1 MTEQLPA
8 AASPLRSALSLA
20 FANCRG
26 LASQNLGVRLLQG
39 ALPLLGLVAM
49 QQLVDAVASGLR
61 ANDGSQPSADSAVWF
76 ALAFAAAVGLLG
88 AGLQAVAAIL
98 GERHARFVADRLAAH
113 LAKQSAALDLEQV
126 ETPAVRDLM
135 HRASGEAATRPARTI
150 QDLAA
155 LVVAVTG
162 LMVMASATAVAAPW
176 LPFLVGSAAIPL
188 ALVRRRTTAVRFAWQ
203 TERAE
208 AQRRS
213 GYLFG
218 LLLGRPWAKDLRA
231 LNLAAPIADRAFL
244 LRDELS
250 REQLAM
256 SRRSTRDEAFAH
268 ALGALAMFGSF
279 AWLAFAALRGELS
292 LGGLLLHAQAVQRTQ
307 NGVRDALLAHAS
319 LREHSQFLAP
329 LLQFL
334 AMRPAVTRDPALQL
348 PNGPVGLVARDL
360 SYAYPGA
367 AAPALRRV
375 DFGIAAGERVL
386 VTGGNGAGKSTLV
399 RLMTGLAAPSAGELR
414 IGTHAASALS
424 TVARSA
430 RIAAFFQDAA
440 GFELTVRDNL
450 TFGDRGDDS
459 HLRERLE
466 QRNLLPLLS
475 GIPLD
480 PEQPLGRSFQGGH
493 ELSAGQ
499 WRRLLLARTLLR
511 DASLYVLDE
520 PFAFLDAAA
529 RQALMQWLD
538 AMRGNATVVIV
549 EHRVPDGL
557 SFDRTI
563 ALSHGETPAS

>member
-1 MTEQLPA
+1 MTDRSRA
-8 AASPLRSALSLA
+8 SGSPLRSALSLA
-20 FANCRG
+20 FANCPG

-49 QQLVDAVASGLR
+49 QQLVDAVASGLQ
-61 ANDGSQPSADSAVWF
+61 ANDSNQPSADSAVWF
-76 ALAFAAAVGLLG
+76 ALAFAAVIGLLG
-88 AGLQAVAAIL
+88 AGLQAVAAML
-98 GERHARFVADRLAAH
+98 GERHARFVADRLAAD

-126 ETPAVRDLM
+126 ETPADRDLM

-162 LMVMASATAVAAPW
+162 LLVMASATAIAAPW
-176 LPFLVGSAAIPL
+176 LPFLVGLAAIPL
-188 ALVRRRTTAVRFAWQ
+188 ALVRRRTAAVRFAWQ
-203 TERAE
+203 NDRAE

-231 LNLAAPIADRAFL
+231 LDLAAPIADRAFA

-319 LREHSQFLAP
+319 LREHAQFLAP
-329 LLQFL
+329 LLEFL
-334 AMRPAVTRDPALQL
+334 AMRPSVGRDPSLGL
-348 PNGPVGLVARDL
+348 PAGPVRLVAREV

-367 AAPALRRV
+367 PAPALRRV
-375 DFGIAAGERVL
+375 DFVIEAGECVL

-399 RLMTGLAAPSAGELR
+399 RLLAGLAAPSSGHIL
-414 IGTHAASALS
+414 IGPHAASSLS
-424 TVARSA
+424 MSKRAE
-430 RIAAFFQDAA
+430 RIAAFFQDTA
-440 GFELTVRDNL
+440 GFELKVRDNL
-450 TFGDRGDDS
+450 TFGDRGDDTR
-459 HLRERLE
+459 LRERLE
-466 QRNLLPLLS
+466 RRNVLPLLS

-480 PEQPLGRSFQGGH
+480 LEQPLGRSFAGGH

-529 RQALMQWLD
+529 RHALTQWLD
-538 AMRGNATVVIV
+538 AMHGKATVVLV
-549 EHRVPDGL
+549 EHRVPDGIA
-557 SFDRTI
+557 FDQTI
-563 ALSHGETPAS
+563 SLSHGETPAT